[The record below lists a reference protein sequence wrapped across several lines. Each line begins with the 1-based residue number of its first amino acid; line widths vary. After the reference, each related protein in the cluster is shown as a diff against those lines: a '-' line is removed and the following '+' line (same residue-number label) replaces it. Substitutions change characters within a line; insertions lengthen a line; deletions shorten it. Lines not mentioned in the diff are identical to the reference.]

1 MGVVAV
7 ACGVTG
13 GVGDTDGD
21 LAEVAR
27 KTETV
32 CAYRTYRTHPTS
44 GLKVLS
50 GLRLANL
57 NLKLFEH
64 LQQKQIYL
72 QLVDEEI
79 ILQKVIFDEM
89 LRLGVQR

>member
-1 MGVVAV
+1 MHA
-7 ACGVTG
+7 
-13 GVGDTDGD
+13 
-21 LAEVAR
+21 
-27 KTETV
+27 
-32 CAYRTYRTHPTS
+32 YRTHPTS
-44 GLKVLS
+44 GLKVLCGLQLATSGLKVLS
-50 GLRLANL
+50 GLRLAENQKPSACFNARTLQLANL

-72 QLVDEEI
+72 QLVDEEL